1 MDTNRV
7 FRNPSQF
14 TLPPPSCLTSLCSL
28 SKCCALIFKFIVFL
42 QFNTDVSADLVLFLV
57 TKRGQESRIN
67 PQTEC
72 PYKHGNLYYYNILSI
87 GKHNQKLLQVEQ
99 KFLKSFMNSEHWIQS
114 LNKAGEPTAMSV
126 MNYRP
131 GMLNRNLNSW
141 SASSQCDSSIP
152 ILLYMERH
160 ETSNLH
166 TTEHIQSVNVLFI
179 F

>member
-131 GMLNRNLNSW
+131 GMLNRNLNS
-141 SASSQCDSSIP
+141 
-152 ILLYMERH
+152 
-160 ETSNLH
+160 
-166 TTEHIQSVNVLFI
+166 
-179 F
+179 